1 MLLGCIGFAV
11 AFIDALVSRI
21 QGRPFF
27 EEMDG
32 ESARAE

>member
-11 AFIDALVSRI
+11 AFIDALISRI
-21 QGRPFF
+21 QGRAFF
-27 EEMDG
+27 DEADG

>member
-1 MLLGCIGFAV
+1 MLLGCIGLAV

-21 QGRPFF
+21 QARPFF
-27 EEMDG
+27 EALDG